1 MCRVMH
7 PVVKPRRSVDRNR
20 VSVRRKGKV
29 LRAFVCPS
37 CGGRNVRVTYV
48 DGLLR
53 GHCED
58 CECRG
63 RMVIERTFVVE
74 DGGTAKE
81 VHLPSR
87 AG

>member
-1 MCRVMH
+1 MH
-7 PVVKPRRSVDRNR
+7 PVVKPLRTDDRKE

-37 CGGRNVRVTYV
+37 CGGRNVRVTYI